1 MDPGSWEFKA
11 RKGPDIMSGEHILIV
26 EDEEDIAELLE
37 YNLQRQGYEPSIAGT
52 GEDGLNQSRESI
64 PDLILLDL
72 MLPGMSGLEV
82 CRRLKGDPATEKIP
96 VIMLTAKGEEEDVI
110 AGFDAG
116 ADDYVTKPFRPK
128 VLLARVKAVLR
139 RGAAR
144 KVRQA
149 DVLEIGDITIHP
161 GRHQVTVAKQ
171 PVELTRTEFRI
182 LHFLASRPG
191 WVFTRSQIVRSVHG
205 DDYPVTGRSVDVQVA
220 ALRRKLGESGNMIL
234 TVRGIGYKMGD

>member
-1 MDPGSWEFKA
+1 
-11 RKGPDIMSGEHILIV
+11 MSGEHILIV

-37 YNLQRQGYEPSIAGT
+37 YNLQRQGYEPSSVGT
-52 GEDGLNQSRESI
+52 GEDGLDQSRESI

-82 CRRLKGDPATEKIP
+82 CRRLKADSTTEKIP
-96 VIMLTAKGEEEDVI
+96 VIMLTAKGEEEDII

-144 KVRQA
+144 KVRQE
-149 DVLEIGDITIHP
+149 DILEIGEITIHP
-161 GRHQVTVAKQ
+161 GRHQVTVAEQ
-171 PVELTRTEFRI
+171 AVELTRTEFRI

-191 WVFTRSQIVRSVHG
+191 WVFTRGQIVRSVHG

-220 ALRRKLGESGNMIL
+220 ALRRKLGEAGNMIL

>member
-1 MDPGSWEFKA
+1 
-11 RKGPDIMSGEHILIV
+11 MSGEHVLIV

-37 YNLQRQGYEPSIAGT
+37 YNLQRHGYLPSSVST
-52 GEDGLNQSRESI
+52 GEDGLNQSRETH

-72 MLPGMSGLEV
+72 MLPGLSGLEV

-96 VIMLTAKGEEEDVI
+96 VIMLTAKGEEEDII

-144 KVRQA
+144 KVRDE
-149 DVLEIGDITIHP
+149 DVLEMGDLNIHP
-161 GRHQVTVAKQ
+161 GRHQVTAAGKQ
-171 PVELTRTEFRI
+171 IDLTRTEFRI

-191 WVFTRSQIVRSVHG
+191 WVFTRGQIVRSVHG

-220 ALRRKLGESGNMIL
+220 ALRRKLGEAGNLIK
-234 TVRGIGYKMGD
+234 TVRGIGYKMGE

>member
-1 MDPGSWEFKA
+1 
-11 RKGPDIMSGEHILIV
+11 
-26 EDEEDIAELLE
+26 
-37 YNLQRQGYEPSIAGT
+37 
-52 GEDGLNQSRESI
+52 
-64 PDLILLDL
+64 
-72 MLPGMSGLEV
+72 MLPGLSGLEV
-82 CRRLKGDPATEKIP
+82 CRQLKGDAATRDIP

-139 RGAAR
+139 RGAAHR
-144 KVRQA
+144 VGK
-149 DVLEIGDITIHP
+149 DETLEFDNIFIHP
-161 GRHQVTVAKQ
+161 GRHEITVDGK
-171 PVELTRTEFRI
+171 PVDLTRTEFRI

-220 ALRRKLGESGNMIL
+220 ALRRKLGEAGKL
-234 TVRGIGYKMGD
+234 VQTVRGIGYKMGE

>member
-1 MDPGSWEFKA
+1 
-11 RKGPDIMSGEHILIV
+11 MSGEHVLIV

-37 YNLQRQGYEPSIAGT
+37 YNLQRHGYLPSSVST
-52 GEDGLNQSRESI
+52 GEDGLNQSRETH

-72 MLPGMSGLEV
+72 MLPGLSGLEV

-96 VIMLTAKGEEEDVI
+96 VIMLTAKGEEEDII

-144 KVRQA
+144 KVRDE
-149 DVLEIGDITIHP
+149 DVLEMGDLNIHP
-161 GRHQVTVAKQ
+161 GRHQVTAAGKQ
-171 PVELTRTEFRI
+171 IDLTRTEFRI

-191 WVFTRSQIVRSVHG
+191 WVFTRGQIVSSVHG

-220 ALRRKLGESGNMIL
+220 ALRRKLGEAGNLIR
-234 TVRGIGYKMGD
+234 TVRGIGYKMGE